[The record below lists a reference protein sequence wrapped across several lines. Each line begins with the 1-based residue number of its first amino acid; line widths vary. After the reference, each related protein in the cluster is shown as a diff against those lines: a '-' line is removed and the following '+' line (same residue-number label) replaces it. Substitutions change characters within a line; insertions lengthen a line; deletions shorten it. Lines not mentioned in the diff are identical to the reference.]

1 MWHAIRWESP
11 ASLFLDVG
19 CTAAGASRDTGTGVY
34 AAHLLTPRT
43 ATTTMYHFLGAR
55 YNPLP
60 RDEADNARIQARL
73 AELRR
78 LAFAGQDEPM
88 IRAQHAV
95 ISARGGKMK
104 TVALEIDAGVIRWR
118 RLRDATLA
126 AEQAPPSSVHQAVRT
141 ASSGMVA

>member
-1 MWHAIRWESP
+1 M
-11 ASLFLDVG
+11 
-19 CTAAGASRDTGTGVY
+19 AGASRDAGTGVF
-34 AAHLLTPRT
+34 AAHLLTPQT
-43 ATTTMYHFLGAR
+43 ATTMMYHFLGAR

-95 ISARGGKMK
+95 ITARGGKMK
-104 TVALEIDAGVIRWR
+104 TVAFEIDAGVFRWR
-118 RLRDATLA
+118 RIMDRILA
-126 AEQAPPSSVHQAVRT
+126 GERAAQDVRAANIAV
-141 ASSGMVA
+141 